1 MTPTSSAAF
10 SDASPAA
17 REGAARSE
25 RAAGSAPSPAALLAW
40 FAPYAIVSAV
50 HVILRF
56 AGHPLAEPTKLILM
70 PALVL
75 AVLGA
80 AARIR
85 PFPRA
90 AATVLVIG
98 VLASWLGDGA
108 GTFFPT
114 LPELPMMLACFG
126 IAHLA
131 YMWVFWRGAGIAVR
145 PRVPIWAA
153 AYALWWIVLIAVL
166 GPHTGALL
174 VPVALYGLVLGG
186 TATLSSRCGPVV
198 AWGGVW
204 FLVSDSILA
213 FRLFLPDAMPDWT
226 SGMVMLT
233 YCLGQGLIA
242 AGVVRAAGRAADGA
256 ASSAGRAEAGSGISA
271 GGDPVTR

>member
-17 REGAARSE
+17 HRS
-25 RAAGSAPSPAALLAW
+25 AAGSARSVRPAGSPTALLAW

-56 AGHPLAEPTKLILM
+56 AEHPLAEPTKLILM

-85 PFPRA
+85 PFPRGVVA
-90 AATVLVIG
+90 VLVIG
-98 VLASWLGDGA
+98 ILASWLGDGA

-131 YMWVFWRGAGIAVR
+131 YMWVFWRGAGIAAR
-145 PRVPIWAA
+145 PRVPLWAA
-153 AYALWWIVLIAVL
+153 ASALSWIVLIAIL

-174 VPVALYGLVLGG
+174 IPVALYGLVLGG
-186 TATLSSRCGPVV
+186 TATLASRCGPVV

-242 AGVVRAAGRAADGA
+242 AGVVRAAGRGIE
-256 ASSAGRAEAGSGISA
+256 RA
-271 GGDPVTR
+271 

>member
-1 MTPTSSAAF
+1 MTSTSSPRPAV
-10 SDASPAA
+10 SP
-17 REGAARSE
+17 SM
-25 RAAGSAPSPAALLAW
+25 PSRAALLGW
-40 FAPYAIVSAV
+40 FAPYAAISVV

-56 AGHPLAEPTKLILM
+56 AEHPLADPTKLILM

-75 AVLGA
+75 AVIGA

-85 PFPRA
+85 PFPRSV
-90 AATVLVIG
+90 ATVLVVGI
-98 VLASWLGDGA
+98 LASWLGDGA
-108 GTFFPT
+108 ATFFPA
-114 LPELPMMLACFG
+114 LPELPVMLACFG

-131 YMWVFWRGAGIAVR
+131 YIWVFWRGAGIAAR
-145 PRVPIWAA
+145 PRVPLWAA
-153 AYALWWIVLIAVL
+153 AYALWWITLIAVL

-186 TATLSSRCGPVV
+186 TATLSSRSGPIV
-198 AWGGVW
+198 AWGGAW

-213 FRLFLPDAMPDWT
+213 FRLFLPDAMPGWT

-242 AGVVRAAGRAADGA
+242 TGVVRAAGRAAGGA
-256 ASSAGRAEAGSGISA
+256 ASRIGDAEAGNGISA
-271 GGDPVTR
+271 GGDPAIR